1 MGTDGGG
8 PWTQGGGVW
17 GQQPGLPQWV
27 PPPPP
32 PGLYTAAKFRLS
44 PELVP
49 IRDAFPPPPPGPPPR
64 AGCAYKAWAG
74 RAAAHTVS
82 AMALSEPILPSFA
95 TFASPCERGLQEV
108 RAMGDRGWWGSKGPG
123 HRMWAQRR
131 GLGMASSREQTA
143 GGGGDL
149 GLRRVRLPAVRS

>member
-1 MGTDGGG
+1 MGTAGGG
-8 PWTQGGGVW
+8 PRPRGAGPGGS
-17 GQQPGLPQWV
+17 QPGLQQWP

-44 PELVP
+44 SELVP

-64 AGCAYKAWAG
+64 AGRAYKAWAE
-74 RAAAHTVS
+74 RAAAHTIP

-108 RAMGDRGWWGSKGPG
+108 RVVGGTVGSGAAGDQATGCGRRVEHWGL
-123 HRMWAQRR
+123 Q
-131 GLGMASSREQTA
+131 ASTGVQTA
-143 GGGGDL
+143 GGGG
-149 GLRRVRLPAVRS
+149 RPWAAES